1 MKTDPSSEQFDFVP
15 FVNEECGDT
24 MWDEVLNQE
33 LASEK
38 PQNYASLAFT
48 EPVKA
53 MQEKYHSRTVY
64 ERMEHSVENKGFS
77 PQEINFI
84 SQRDSFYLAT
94 IGENGFPYIQHRG
107 GPKGF
112 LQVLDAFTL
121 GFADFSGNKQYISV
135 GNLQTHPNVS
145 LILMDYARR
154 TRLKLYAEAEIL
166 SLSEHPELLKKLTP
180 AHSTHKAER
189 LLVLHVKAFDW
200 NCPQYITPRY
210 TLEEFQEMMKE
221 KRPFPH

>member
-1 MKTDPSSEQFDFVP
+1 MKKDPTSEGTDYVP

-24 MWDEVLNQE
+24 MWDDVLNQE
-33 LASEK
+33 FPPEK

-53 MQEKYHSRTVY
+53 LQEKYRSRTVY
-64 ERMEHSVENKGFS
+64 ERMEQSVENKGFS
-77 PQEINFI
+77 PQEIHFI
-84 SQRDSFYLAT
+84 EQRDSFYLAT

-112 LQVLDAFTL
+112 LKVLDAFTL
-121 GFADFSGNKQYISV
+121 GFVDFSGNKQYISV
-135 GNLQTHPNVS
+135 GNLQTHPKVS

-166 SLSEHPELLKKLTP
+166 SVSEHPELLKKLSTP
-180 AHSTHKAER
+180 HYKHTPER
-189 LLVLHVKAFDW
+189 LFILHIKAFDW
-200 NCPQYITPRY
+200 NCPQHITPRY
-210 TLEEFQEMMKE
+210 TLEEFREME
-221 KRPFPH
+221 GKRPFPH

>member
-1 MKTDPSSEQFDFVP
+1 MKTDPTSEETDFVP

-24 MWDEVLNQE
+24 MWDDVLNQE
-33 LASEK
+33 LPPEK
-38 PQNYASLAFT
+38 QQNYASLAFT

-53 MQEKYHSRTVY
+53 LQEKYRSRAVY
-64 ERMEHSVENKGFS
+64 DRMEQSVENTGFS
-77 PQEINFI
+77 PSEINFI
-84 SQRDSFYLAT
+84 AQRDSFYLAT

-121 GFADFSGNKQYISV
+121 GFADLSGNKQYISV
-135 GNLQTHPNVS
+135 GNLQTHSKVS

-166 SLSEHPELLKKLTP
+166 SVSEHPELLKKLTP